1 MTDDLDMRIITELAR
16 DARQT
21 HTTLSRKIGVSD
33 RRRINQL
40 RANNVIMN
48 TVIPNASKLGY
59 EIIAM
64 IVLKVDIGHI
74 EEIEQQLV
82 NFINIRYV
90 ADCTGR
96 YDIIMG
102 AWVSSSKELQNF
114 IKVRLVKIAGIKESE
129 TFIVMDVEKNEI
141 DWLQNIKGPQ

>member
-1 MTDDLDMRIITELAR
+1 
-16 DARQT
+16 
-21 HTTLSRKIGVSD
+21 
-33 RRRINQL
+33 
-40 RANNVIMN
+40 MN